1 MDYCLRSSKV
11 VGQSLRILRALFCNR
26 MDSKCRCNGRLIDI
40 VDDEWRAEQ
49 LPHEDILVPLEE
61 LPDPEADSADSH
73 LTLKEQSMR
82 WQENFPEPAS
92 SNLN

>member
-1 MDYCLRSSKV
+1 MDFISRTK
-11 VGQSLRILRALFCNR
+11 SLSMVHFVSLHSN
-26 MDSKCRCNGRLIDI
+26 MDSKCRRNGRLIDI
-40 VDDEWRAEQ
+40 VDEDWRAEQ
-49 LPHEDILVPLEE
+49 LPHEDIQVPLDE

-92 SNLN
+92 SNQN